1 MAQTSREEFLRDLEY
16 EKPFDESPVDVP
28 DERQGGAVVN
38 TGGKLCAV
46 SEEREK
52 QASVIVMLNL
62 KSSTMC
68 HRMRLSGYRRIRGM
82 RDAAGIFSTMK

>member
-38 TGGKLCAV
+38 TGGN
-46 SEEREK
+46 
-52 QASVIVMLNL
+52 I
-62 KSSTMC
+62 MC
-68 HRMRLSGYRRIRGM
+68 RI
-82 RDAAGIFSTMK
+82 